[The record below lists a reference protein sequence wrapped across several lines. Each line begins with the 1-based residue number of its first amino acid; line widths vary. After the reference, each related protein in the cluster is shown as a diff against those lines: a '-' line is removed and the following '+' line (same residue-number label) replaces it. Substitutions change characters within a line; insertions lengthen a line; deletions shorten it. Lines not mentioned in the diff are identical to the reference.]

1 MILAAGRGERMR
13 PLTDAVPKPLLPVG
27 GKPLI
32 QYHIE
37 SLAAAGVR
45 DIVINLAWQGAMIPA
60 ALGDGA
66 RFGVRI
72 QYSDEGDA
80 ALETGGGVFKA
91 LPLLGAAP
99 FIVVSGDVW
108 TDYPMARAAS
118 LPAAGDVAHFVVV
131 PNPGFHVR
139 GDFGLLDA
147 RMTLEGERYTYAN
160 VGVFRP
166 EFFASCKPGRFALA
180 PLMFDWIAQ
189 GRVSGELYRGRW
201 HNIGTPAQLQALDAE
216 LS

>member
-1 MILAAGRGERMR
+1 
-13 PLTDAVPKPLLPVG
+13 
-27 GKPLI
+27 
-32 QYHIE
+32 
-37 SLAAAGVR
+37 
-45 DIVINLAWQGAMIPA
+45 
-60 ALGDGA
+60 
-66 RFGVRI
+66 
-72 QYSDEGDA
+72 
-80 ALETGGGVFKA
+80 
-91 LPLLGAAP
+91 
-99 FIVVSGDVW
+99 
-108 TDYPMARAAS
+108 

-139 GDFGLLDA
+139 GDFGLLGA

-166 EFFASCKPGRFALA
+166 EFFASCQPGRFALA
-180 PLMFDWIAQ
+180 PLMFDWIAR